1 MISCELLRCEHR
13 VRVFKGFGRESSRI
27 HLDWFS
33 AVEPHWSLPPPDG
46 SGARIVSDS
55 DVQNLELNGHAR
67 VLVASLQQRGRQASG
82 EDALCHLRQCR
93 SYGNA
98 QAAWLDTFNVHPR
111 TRILIATLHYVVI
124 RFVVTRYICP
134 ADSRIF
140 CWRCRGWGHEYR
152 VATLEAGK

>member
-1 MISCELLRCEHR
+1 MKTACCVRDLSSRELAMMISYELLRCEHR

-98 QAAWLDTFNVHPR
+98 QAACLAGPIQCPPSHSHLNR
-111 TRILIATLHYVVI
+111 LIALCCHQ
-124 RFVVTRYICP
+124 ICC
-134 ADSRIF
+134 DSPHLPR
-140 CWRCRGWGHEYR
+140 R
-152 VATLEAGK
+152 